1 MVSVCL
7 FVCMFQFGGCFS
19 IRITCV
25 SFSMFVSQMN
35 ENCVYHI
42 QKHFQF
48 VFGTLFFIP
57 LSLLLAD
64 IQSYFIGYT
73 LSIKSLRT
81 FHFSF

>member
-1 MVSVCL
+1 
-7 FVCMFQFGGCFS
+7 
-19 IRITCV
+19 
-25 SFSMFVSQMN
+25 MFVSQMN

-73 LSIKSLRT
+73 LSVKSLRT
-81 FHFSF
+81 VHFSVCETIISENYLTKVHEKKNNR